1 MTGRLH
7 QRLCAL
13 ERGADLLAALRGRP
27 ALDCPDWVLE
37 AFAGEHEGWPPGY
50 ISSDAELRAFLAR
63 SHEDALA
70 ELDAAPKREGSGAP

>member
-13 ERGADLLAALRGRP
+13 ERRADLLAGWRGRP
-27 ALDCPDWVLE
+27 ASECPDWVLE

-50 ISSDAELRAFLAR
+50 IPGDAELRMFLAR

-70 ELDAAPKREGSGAP
+70 ELDAAPTGEESGAP